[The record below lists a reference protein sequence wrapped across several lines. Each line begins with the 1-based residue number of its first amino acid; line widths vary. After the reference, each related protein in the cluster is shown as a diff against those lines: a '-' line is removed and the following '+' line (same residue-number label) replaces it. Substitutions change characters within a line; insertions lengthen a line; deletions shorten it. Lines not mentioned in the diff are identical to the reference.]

1 MQLLIAIFTVVV
13 LSSVEAKPFR
23 DDPEPEFCHGL
34 ECPHFKTINKT
45 NKYELRCY
53 QTDYKWA
60 STVVAGY
67 EYDKAVRMGFMRLF
81 DYIEGENDKKQ
92 KIPMTAPVA
101 VIIQP
106 GQGPFCKNNFTINF
120 FVPFEDQSDPAAP
133 TNKDVFISTQ
143 KEFCAYVIVYGG
155 YSNIGDVQK
164 YSEQLG
170 EDLVNDGL
178 GDTFR
183 KDIFFTAG
191 YDSPFR
197 VLDRHNEIWF
207 IKKDSQIKPVF
218 F

>member
-1 MQLLIAIFTVVV
+1 
-13 LSSVEAKPFR
+13 
-23 DDPEPEFCHGL
+23 
-34 ECPHFKTINKT
+34 
-45 NKYELRCY
+45 
-53 QTDYKWA
+53 
-60 STVVAGY
+60 
-67 EYDKAVRMGFMRLF
+67 MGFMRLF

-155 YSNIGDVQK
+155 HSNIDDVQK

-183 KDIFFTAG
+183 KDIFFSAG
-191 YDSPFR
+191 YDSPFKIFN
-197 VLDRHNEIWF
+197 RHNEIWF